1 VSKEASDMV
10 LLDDNFST
18 IVAAVEEG
26 RVVYTNIR
34 RFIRYI
40 LGSNI
45 GEVITIASAP
55 LLGLG
60 GVPLSPLQILW
71 MNLVTD
77 GLPAL
82 ALAVE
87 PGRAAVM
94 QQGPKDPNESIFARG
109 LGSYMIRIGLIL
121 AIVTI
126 ALMIWAYDYTQ
137 NHTFG
142 DALHPDRWKTMVFTT
157 LCLAQM
163 GHALAIRS
171 SSQLLAQLNLFS
183 NPYLLGSVVL
193 TSILQLLLIYIEP
206 LRNFFGMHY
215 LNAAELWIC
224 IGSSALILVWI
235 ELEKLFFR
243 WWSARQV
250 S

>member
-1 VSKEASDMV
+1 
-10 LLDDNFST
+10 
-18 IVAAVEEG
+18 
-26 RVVYTNIR
+26 
-34 RFIRYI
+34 
-40 LGSNI
+40 
-45 GEVITIASAP
+45 
-55 LLGLG
+55 
-60 GVPLSPLQILW
+60 

-109 LGSYMIRIGLIL
+109 LGSYMIRTGLIL

-126 ALMIWAYDYTQ
+126 AMMIWAHDYTQ
-137 NHTFG
+137 NNTFG
-142 DALHPDRWKTMVFTT
+142 GTLHPDRWKTMVFTT